1 MNRNNGIVMGKGA
14 LLARMKGKRPVS
26 SDEFCENPIH
36 KQTWGNVSYDAY
48 VRKFKEAQE
57 KMIEQDIRQVM

>member
-1 MNRNNGIVMGKGA
+1 
-14 LLARMKGKRPVS
+14 MKGKRPVS
-26 SDEFCENPIH
+26 SDEFYEHPIH

-57 KMIEQDIRQVM
+57 KMVEQDIRQVM